1 MKIVVAGGRNKADF
15 LIGSLLEKQ
24 HEVIIINDEESYCV
38 YLSEKYN
45 IPIITGNPCKRYIL
59 EEADIEDADILIAL
73 RPSDADNLTICQYA
87 KKSFHVKKVVA
98 TVTNPKNVKVFRLL
112 GVNTTISATYT
123 ISKIIEQAST
133 IENLVNSLTLAQE
146 NIVMSELLLTKDCKV
161 IHHKIK
167 DLHNMPAN
175 AIICCI
181 LRKLQ
186 MIVPNGDTEL
196 LEQDKLLILSDSQT
210 QDSVLSIFSQG
221 VSL

>member
-24 HEVIIINDEESYCV
+24 HEVIVINDEESYCA

-45 IPIITGNPCKRYIL
+45 IPIL

-98 TVTNPKNVKVFRLL
+98 TVANPKNVKVFRSL

-133 IENLVNSLTLAQE
+133 IENLVNSLTLAHE

-181 LRKLQ
+181 LRKLR